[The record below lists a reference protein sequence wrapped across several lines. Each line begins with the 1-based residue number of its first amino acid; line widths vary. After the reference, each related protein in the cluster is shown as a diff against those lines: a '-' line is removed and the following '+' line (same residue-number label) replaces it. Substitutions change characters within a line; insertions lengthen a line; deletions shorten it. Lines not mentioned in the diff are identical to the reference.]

1 MPASPLDMLA
11 QARNFLST
19 SPYGLLIIILGI
31 ALVVLLFLLPL
42 VRKLR
47 RKRLKSKETKEIM
60 KDLLTW
66 RHLAQLVKGGDE
78 HNKAKQELSDNI
90 VRINELLKQGFDHAA
105 RNIQNLYS
113 IPWYVILGEP
123 RSGKSTFLAASELE
137 LAPSAEED
145 NSQEDPKA
153 SLPVRFWTGAKAV
166 VCDISGKVFFDRW
179 LEASSAEWAY
189 IVKQICRKRRRKVLD
204 GVILTIP
211 ADALLV
217 DDDNLSSKKAILMA
231 NELGKLLQQSGMRLP
246 CYVAV
251 TKLDMVSGF
260 QEYAGA
266 LTGDLRRQ
274 VLGFESDSPLFNEDA
289 FRRFWETLY
298 ERLRSGSKQLLFPG
312 TLDSEAGG
320 SSRMDRGGK
329 IWLFPDNFAGLYK
342 NLKVYLEILF
352 GENNFHGTKNTFFE
366 GVFFTSARDLGF
378 SFSPA
383 VAALAGKDTDSLL
396 IPAAKAAE
404 DGRNAPEDP
413 AVAARAALDSG
424 STALVSVN
432 AGRTLIA
439 PYLRKADLLRGYFIR
454 DLLHRRIFV
463 PSPHAD
469 FVPRE
474 ALRRH
479 IPHYLLCGAMTGLG
493 VLWLS
498 AAILR
503 AGELRVSLIQAE
515 SYYQW
520 LDSVLQKGGPFRSPL
535 ITEDSSSRFVLN
547 REPVEGES
555 LSSRLQFYYDAQI
568 YRDLKIPAPL
578 GFKLSEAL
586 VFRFDRN
593 MGYRDKA
600 FIANQLHKAMV
611 RIPVIKSAGRR
622 LIEQV
627 DTQVLDI
634 ETRGVI
640 ASFAALDKVQGVDLY
655 TFFAAPGFRLDS
667 MIRYLIP
674 DISNDSMELLNS
686 YMPRYDRP
694 YTPQMDVDYLYSAD
708 YQSAKQAG
716 IDTILSAWR
725 RRAVYPDSIYGKL
738 RSLASISED
747 IAANYTDIT
756 GALGRISGVS
766 AIAGVEEAVYRWKRL
781 TDRHKRLAAQGRS
794 LFEEVRLL
802 MRAAHIPLSFEH
814 SLPQISMSPASG
826 GQGGAP
832 GLPALQKRPPLDA
845 FGNNLINDYLFN
857 DMVIGYAVR
866 EYTRLFEA
874 DMEFVKGEAGDGR
887 NGTLGQILSEQ
898 NTFAGGLNR
907 EVTELRTR
915 AGVLRNNEFLSQRI
929 SEKPDAPSFFMTL
942 ERILILA
949 SDIPVPR
956 QESLEQA
963 GFEASWEQGQSN
975 IQAAMDAFDAFV
987 KPYGDNEK
995 LPPLI
1000 AGARIMLLAQAYYNR
1015 YVIFTTSLAFLHTF
1029 EGNIAAVIESKAAEG
1044 DLFSFSGSAI
1054 AGLFGGFY
1062 YNRGYDPVQ
1071 VKAILDDIA
1080 SFASLFASGEDAK
1093 GLPLFLRN
1101 ADPGIYR
1108 PPAFMDYLASYIAY
1122 WGNYPD
1128 RVYVSAG
1135 AWDRFLARAGEYK
1148 SFQINSALLSIYTK
1162 SLEWLNQ
1169 IDPSLLNES
1178 VLARKSGYVTSL
1190 GDKLALLNQF
1200 LSADAERMFSSWG
1213 RLSPDPLEAY
1223 NTLRGVSEE
1232 DLKSSYLTVYTGPG
1246 EETVS
1251 IGWWNS
1257 FVLDGASILARH
1269 ADAVNMARLIE
1280 NARRYQ
1286 AYPLCGDAPPAN
1298 ALSLDAVRELA
1309 ALLEALGA
1317 GLPAE
1322 GEKDPFKAALRH
1334 SLFQGSAVQAWADAI
1349 YRIAGALGDAQK
1361 PLGWTLYQAP
1371 VEVQTRLTG
1380 RGRLLAIDRFRYLD
1394 ASRSGSSPRMSST
1407 YMNEKLNIL
1416 AGNPPD
1422 GALTL
1427 RFYKTSRDRTP
1438 GAAAAIN
1445 RPWAIFDLYLQ
1456 RDAAADSQGG
1466 RYIPVYLEDEAG
1478 QYVYYVMVE
1487 FEPELPAPASWYWSA
1502 NWPDLMISRGMIT
1515 ERR

>member
-1 MPASPLDMLA
+1 MFAGV
-11 QARNFLST
+11 RNFLNS

-31 ALVVLLFLLPL
+31 ALAALLFVLPL

-47 RKRLKSKETKEIM
+47 RKRLKSKETKDIM

-123 RSGKSTFLAASELE
+123 RSGKSAFLAASELE

-145 NSQEDPKA
+145 NPQEDPKA

-189 IVKQICRKRRRKVLD
+189 IVKQICRKRRRRVLD

-211 ADALLV
+211 ADALLA

-246 CYVAV
+246 CYAAV

-274 VLGFESDSPLFNEDA
+274 ILGFESDSPLFNEDA
-289 FRRFWETLY
+289 FRRFWETCY
-298 ERLRSGSKQLLFPG
+298 ERLRSGAKQLLFPG
-312 TLDSEAGG
+312 PLDGEAGG

-366 GVFFTSARDLGF
+366 GVFFTSAKDLGF

-383 VAALAGKDTDSLL
+383 VAALAGRDTDSVL
-396 IPAAKAAE
+396 IPAVKTAE
-404 DGRNAPEDP
+404 DDRNAPEAP
-413 AVAARAALDSG
+413 AAASSVQDSG
-424 STALVSVN
+424 STALVAVN
-432 AGRTLIA
+432 AGRTLIV

-463 PSPHAD
+463 PSLHAD

-479 IPHYLLCGAMTGLG
+479 VPHYLLCAAMTGLG
-493 VLWLS
+493 ILWLS
-498 AAILR
+498 AAVLR

-520 LDSVLQKGGPFRSPL
+520 LDSVLQKGGHLRSPL
-535 ITEDSSSRFVLN
+535 ITEDSSRGFVLN

-593 MGYRDKA
+593 MGCRDKA

-611 RIPVIKSAGRR
+611 RIPVIKSTGRR
-622 LIEQV
+622 LTEQV
-627 DTQVLDI
+627 DVQVLDL

-640 ASFAALDKVQGVDLY
+640 ASFVSLDKAQGVDLY
-655 TFFAAPGFRLDS
+655 AFFTAPGFRLDS

-674 DISNDSMELLNS
+674 DISNDSMELLNR

-694 YTPQMDVDYLYSAD
+694 HTLQMDVDYLYSAD
-708 YQSAKQAG
+708 YQAAKQAG
-716 IDTILSAWR
+716 IDTVLSAWR

-738 RSLASISED
+738 RSLASISGD

-766 AIAGVEEAVYRWKRL
+766 AIAGVEEAVYEWKRL

-814 SLPQISMSPASG
+814 SLLPVSPAPASG
-826 GQGGAP
+826 GQGGTP
-832 GLPALQKRPPLDA
+832 GLPALQRRPPLDA

-857 DMVIGYAVR
+857 DMVIGYAVK

-874 DMEFVKGEAGDGR
+874 DMEFVKGEAGNSG
-887 NGTLGQILSEQ
+887 NSTLGQILSEQ
-898 NTFAGGLNR
+898 NTFTSGLNR
-907 EVTELRTR
+907 EVMELRTR

-929 SEKPDAPSFFMTL
+929 SEKPDDPSFFMTL
-942 ERILILA
+942 ERIIALA

-975 IQAAMDAFDAFV
+975 IQTAMDAFESFV
-987 KPYGDNEK
+987 KPYADSEK
-995 LPPLI
+995 LAPLI

-1015 YVIFTTSLAFLHTF
+1015 YVIFTTSLAFLNTF
-1029 EGNIAAVIESKAAEG
+1029 EGNIAAVIEAKSSGK

-1062 YNRGYDPVQ
+1062 SQRGYDPVQ

-1080 SFASLFASGEDAK
+1080 SFASLFAAGEDAK
-1093 GLPLFLRN
+1093 ALPLFLRH

-1128 RVYVSAG
+1128 RVYVSPG
-1135 AWDRFLARAGEYK
+1135 AWDRFLARAREYK

-1178 VLARKSGYVTSL
+1178 LLALKSGYVTSL

-1200 LSADAERMFSSWG
+1200 LSADAERMFSSWA

-1223 NTLRGVSEE
+1223 NTLRGISEE
-1232 DLKSSYLTVYTGPG
+1232 DLKSSYLTVYTGTG
-1246 EETVS
+1246 EDAVS

-1269 ADAVNMARLIE
+1269 ADRVNMARLIE
-1280 NARRYQ
+1280 NARRYK
-1286 AYPLCGDAPPAN
+1286 AYPLCGDASPSN

-1309 ALLEALGA
+1309 SLLEALGA

-1334 SLFQGSAVQAWADAI
+1334 SLFQGSAVQAWADTI
-1349 YRIAGALGDAQK
+1349 CRIAGALGDAQK

-1380 RGRLLAIDRFRYLD
+1380 KGRLLAVDRFRYLD
-1394 ASRSGSSPRMSST
+1394 ASRGGSSPRMSST

-1416 AGNPPD
+1416 EGNPPD
-1422 GALTL
+1422 GDLIL

-1438 GAAAAIN
+1438 GAIAAVN

-1456 RDAAADSQGG
+1456 RDAAGDSQGG

-1478 QYVYYVMVE
+1478 QYVYYLAVE

-1502 NWPDLMISRGMIT
+1502 NWPDLMISQGMIT